1 MSKSNDIILTTY
13 LIAGICGILVCL
25 ILGIASLLDLI
36 NAIKELM

>member
-13 LIAGICGILVCL
+13 LIAGIIGVVVCL
-25 ILGIASLLDLI
+25 ILVIASLLDLI